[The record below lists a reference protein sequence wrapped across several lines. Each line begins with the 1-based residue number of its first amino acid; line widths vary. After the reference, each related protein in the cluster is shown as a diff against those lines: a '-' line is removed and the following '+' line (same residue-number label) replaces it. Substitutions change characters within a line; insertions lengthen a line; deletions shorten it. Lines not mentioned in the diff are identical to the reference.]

1 MGYYVSGDT
10 PEVDGYQP
18 PPGQPAPQA
27 LCNAVSSDYL
37 RTMRIALLRGRDLT
51 DADDAKAPYVAVV
64 NETMARRF
72 WPKQDPIGR
81 QFSIASKLGHPMTV
95 VGVAHDYHFEGITT
109 PIDPAFLMPLQQ
121 HPFYSLQTLQ
131 VRTVADPRNMIPT
144 VENVV
149 STLAPGLPV
158 FDVKTMT
165 EALNT
170 LNGLLVFRVAA
181 GLAAALGILG
191 LVLAIVGVYGVVSYD
206 ASRKTHEIGIRVA
219 LGAERSDVLRM
230 VFRQGVVIVG
240 VGLGLGLAAA
250 FASASVV
257 ASFLAVSAVDPVT
270 YITGSVAL
278 ALVALLASYIPAR
291 RAMRVDPM
299 VALRHE

>member
-1 MGYYVSGDT
+1 
-10 PEVDGYQP
+10 
-18 PPGQPAPQA
+18 
-27 LCNAVSSDYL
+27 
-37 RTMRIALLRGRDLT
+37 MRIALLQGRDLT

-64 NETMARRF
+64 NETMAKRF
-72 WPKQDPIGR
+72 WPKQDAIGR
-81 QFSIASKLGHPMTV
+81 QFSIASEPGHPMVV

-109 PIDPAFLMPLQQ
+109 PIDPAFLMPLPQ
-121 HPFYSLQTLQ
+121 HPVYSLQTLQ

-158 FDVKTMT
+158 FDVKTMS

-170 LNGLLVFRVAA
+170 LNGLLVFQVAA

-230 VFRQGVVIVG
+230 VFRQGLVIVG
-240 VGLGLGLAAA
+240 VGLALGLAAA
-250 FASASVV
+250 FASARVV
-257 ASFLAVSAVDPVT
+257 SSFLAVSAVDPVT

>member
-1 MGYYVSGDT
+1 
-10 PEVDGYQP
+10 
-18 PPGQPAPQA
+18 
-27 LCNAVSSDYL
+27 
-37 RTMRIALLRGRDLT
+37 MRIALLRGRDIT
-51 DADDAKAPYVAVV
+51 DADDAKAPYVAIV
-64 NETMARRF
+64 NEKMAERF
-72 WPKQDPIGR
+72 WPKQDAIGR
-81 QFSIASKLGHPMTV
+81 QFSIASEPGHSMTV
-95 VGVAHDYHFEGITT
+95 VGVVRDYHFEGITR
-109 PIDPAFLMPLQQ
+109 PVDPAFLMPLPQ
-121 HPFYSLQTLQ
+121 HPVYSLQTLH
-131 VRTVADPRNMIPT
+131 VRTVADPRNMIRS

-149 STLAPGLPV
+149 STVAPGLPV

-170 LNGLLVFRVAA
+170 LNGLLVFQVAA

-191 LVLAIVGVYGVVSYD
+191 LVLAVVGVYGVVSYD
-206 ASRKTHEIGIRVA
+206 ASRRTHEIGIRVA

-230 VFRQGVVIVG
+230 VFRQGLVIVG

-257 ASFLAVSAVDPVT
+257 ASFLAVSAVDPAT
-270 YITGSVAL
+270 YITGSVTL

>member
-1 MGYYVSGDT
+1 
-10 PEVDGYQP
+10 
-18 PPGQPAPQA
+18 
-27 LCNAVSSDYL
+27 
-37 RTMRIALLRGRDLT
+37 
-51 DADDAKAPYVAVV
+51 
-64 NETMARRF
+64 
-72 WPKQDPIGR
+72 
-81 QFSIASKLGHPMTV
+81 
-95 VGVAHDYHFEGITT
+95 
-109 PIDPAFLMPLQQ
+109 
-121 HPFYSLQTLQ
+121 
-131 VRTVADPRNMIPT
+131 

-149 STLAPGLPV
+149 STVAPGLPV

-170 LNGLLVFRVAA
+170 LNGLLVFQVAA

-270 YITGSVAL
+270 YITGSVML